1 MSFGGDDPV
10 ITGITGGIYKD
21 AEPYISDILKESAR
35 LYASDVGKNYYP
47 GSTVIP
53 FAPETQA
60 GLDMA
65 KAQGL
70 QMSGPSSLYGTAES
84 TLGGFATGIMPDAY
98 ANRGLGAGMGLGGGM
113 GLAGGMGSAYTGRSG
128 LGLGDSY
135 TGRDAYSE
143 LTNQADYLSGVRQGI
158 SSDVMQDIQNQFGAQ
173 GRTGTS
179 PMAQQAAA
187 RGFTQAYAPIAQSA
201 AEAERARELSSRESD
216 IGRMQQARTGALG
229 RTQQALQA
237 DIARQQQG
245 QESALQRMYGGTE
258 AQLGRLYGGSQAQLD
273 RQYGASQADIARQQQ
288 ARESGLG
295 RMFDAAGALPGLQ
308 DTMDARRLAGIQ
320 GIMGVGGAYE
330 DLAGRN
336 LQDRLNRYQFEQQSP
351 YSRLANF
358 ISPITS
364 IAALSNPSYQYGQ
377 QPNALTSAY
386 GGAQA
391 GYNIGNMFGY
401 GPAGAIAGGLLG
413 GFF

>member
-1 MSFGGDDPV
+1 MSFGGSDPV
-10 ITGITGGIYKD
+10 ITGITGGIYEE
-21 AEPYISDILKESAR
+21 AEPYISDILSESAR

-60 GLDMA
+60 GLNLA
-65 KAQGL
+65 EAQGL
-70 QMSGPSSLYGTAES
+70 QMTGPSSLYNTAET

-98 ANRGLGAGMGLGGGM
+98 MSRGLGAGMGL
-113 GLAGGMGSAYTGRSG
+113 AGGLGSAYTGR
-128 LGLGDSY
+128 
-135 TGRDAYSE
+135 DAYGE
-143 LTNQADYLSGVRQGI
+143 LTPQADYLSSVRQGI
-158 SSDVMQDIQNQFGAQ
+158 SSDVMRDIQSQFGGQ

-179 PMAQQAAA
+179 PMAQQAAT

-201 AEAERARELSSRESD
+201 AEAERARELASREAD
-216 IGRMQQARTGALG
+216 IGRMQQGGESALG
-229 RTQQALQA
+229 R
-237 DIARQQQG
+237 IR
-245 QESALQRMYGGTE
+245 SATE
-258 AQLGRLYGGSQAQLD
+258 AQLG

-288 ARESGLG
+288 AREASLG
-295 RMFDAAGALPGLQ
+295 RMFQGAQELPGLQ
-308 DTMDARRLAGIQ
+308 DTMDARRAAGIE
-320 GIMGVGGAYE
+320 GILGVGSAFE

-336 LQDRLNRYQFEQQSP
+336 LQDRINRFQFEQQSP

-386 GGAQA
+386 GGAMG
-391 GYNIGNMFGY
+391 GYNIGNIFGM

-413 GFF
+413 GLF

>member
-10 ITGITGGIYKD
+10 ITGITGGIYGE

-60 GLDMA
+60 GLDLA

-70 QMSGPSSLYGTAES
+70 QMTGPSSLYGTAES

-98 ANRGLGAGMGLGGGM
+98 MNRGLGAGMG
-113 GLAGGMGSAYTGRSG
+113 SAYTGRQ
-128 LGLGDSY
+128 
-135 TGRDAYSE
+135 AYGE
-143 LTNQADYLSGVRQGI
+143 LTPQADYLSGVRQGI
-158 SSDVMQDIQNQFGAQ
+158 SSDVMQDIQSQFGGQ

-216 IGRMQQARTGALG
+216 IARMQSGG
-229 RTQQALQA
+229 
-237 DIARQQQG
+237 
-245 QESALQRMYGGTE
+245 ESALSRMYG
-258 AQLGRLYGGSQAQLD
+258 S
-273 RQYGASQADIARQQQ
+273 SQADIARQQQ
-288 ARESGLG
+288 AREASLG
-295 RMFDAAGALPGLQ
+295 RMFTGAQQLPGLQ
-308 DTMDARRLAGIQ
+308 DTMDARRAAGIE
-320 GIMGVGGAYE
+320 GILGVGSAFE

-336 LQDRLNRYQFEQQSP
+336 LQDRINRFTFEQQSP
-351 YSRLANF
+351 YTRLANF

-391 GYNIGNMFGY
+391 GYNIGNMFGM
-401 GPAGAIAGGLLG
+401 GPIGAGIGGLLG

>member
-1 MSFGGDDPV
+1 MSFGGSDPV

-21 AEPYISDILKESAR
+21 AEPYISDILSESAR

-60 GLDMA
+60 GLDLA

-70 QMSGPSSLYGTAES
+70 QMTGPSSLYGTAES

-98 ANRGLGAGMGLGGGM
+98 ANRGLGAGMGLAA
-113 GLAGGMGSAYTGRSG
+113 GLGSAYTGR
-128 LGLGDSY
+128 
-135 TGRDAYSE
+135 DAYGE
-143 LTNQADYLSGVRQGI
+143 LTPQADYLSSVRQGI
-158 SSDVMQDIQNQFGAQ
+158 SSDVMRDIQSQFGGQ

-179 PMAQQAAA
+179 PMAQQAAT

-201 AEAERARELSSRESD
+201 AEAERARELSSRE
-216 IGRMQQARTGALG
+216 
-229 RTQQALQA
+229 A
-237 DIARQQQG
+237 DIARMQQG
-245 QESALQRMYGGTE
+245 GESALSRIRSATE
-258 AQLGRLYGGSQAQLD
+258 AQLG

-288 ARESGLG
+288 AREAGLG

-308 DTMDARRLAGIQ
+308 DTMDARRAAGVQ
-320 GIMGVGGAYE
+320 GIMGVGSAYE

-351 YSRLANF
+351 YTRLANF

-364 IAALSNPSYQYGQ
+364 IAALSNPQYQYS
-377 QPNALTSAY
+377 QPPSPLTSAY

-391 GYNIGNMFGY
+391 GYNIGDMFGM
-401 GPAGAIAGGLLG
+401 GPIGAGIGGLLG

>member
-10 ITGITGGIYKD
+10 ITGITGGIYGE

-70 QMSGPSSLYGTAES
+70 QMTGPSSLYGTAES

-98 ANRGLGAGMGLGGGM
+98 ANRGLGAGM

-216 IGRMQQARTGALG
+216 IARMQSGG
-229 RTQQALQA
+229 
-237 DIARQQQG
+237 
-245 QESALQRMYGGTE
+245 ESALS
-258 AQLGRLYGGSQAQLD
+258 RLYGG
-273 RQYGASQADIARQQQ
+273 SQADIARQQQ
-288 ARESGLG
+288 AREASLG
-295 RMFDAAGALPGLQ
+295 RMFTGAQQLPGLQ
-308 DTMDARRLAGIQ
+308 DTMDARRAAGIE
-320 GIMGVGGAYE
+320 GIMGVGSAFE

-336 LQDRLNRYQFEQQSP
+336 LQDRLNRFQFEQQSP

-364 IAALSNPSYQYGQ
+364 IAALRNPEYQYGM
-377 QPNALTSAY
+377 QPSPLTSAY

>member
-10 ITGITGGIYKD
+10 ITGVTGGIYQE

-70 QMSGPSSLYGTAES
+70 QMTGPSSLYGTAET

-98 ANRGLGAGMGLGGGM
+98 MNRGLGAGMGL
-113 GLAGGMGSAYTGRSG
+113 AGGLGSAYTGR
-128 LGLGDSY
+128 
-135 TGRDAYSE
+135 DAYGE
-143 LTNQADYLSGVRQGI
+143 LTPQADYLSNVRQGI
-158 SSDVMQDIQNQFGAQ
+158 SSDVMRDIQSQFGGQ

-179 PMAQQAAA
+179 PMAQQAAT

-201 AEAERARELSSRESD
+201 AEAERARELSSRE
-216 IGRMQQARTGALG
+216 
-229 RTQQALQA
+229 A
-237 DIARQQQG
+237 DIARMQAG
-245 QESALQRMYGGTE
+245 GESALGRIRTATE
-258 AQLGRLYGGSQAQLD
+258 SQLARQYGGSQADLD
-273 RQYGASQADIARQQQ
+273 RQQE
-288 ARESGLG
+288 AREASLA
-295 RMFDAAGALPGLQ
+295 RMFSGAQELPGLQ
-308 DTMDARRLAGIQ
+308 DTMDARRAAGIE
-320 GIMGVGGAYE
+320 GILGVGSAYE

-336 LQDRLNRYQFEQQSP
+336 LQDRINRFQFQQQSP

-364 IAALSNPSYQYGQ
+364 IAALNNPSYQYGQ

>member
-1 MSFGGDDPV
+1 MSFGGSDPV
-10 ITGITGGIYKD
+10 ITGITGGIYEE
-21 AEPYISDILKESAR
+21 AEPYVSDILAESAR
-35 LYASDVGKNYYP
+35 LYASDVGRDYYS

-60 GLDMA
+60 GLDLTE
-65 KAQGL
+65 AQGL
-70 QMSGPSSLYGTAES
+70 DMTGRSRLYDTAET

-98 ANRGLGAGMGLGGGM
+98 MSRGLGSGMGM
-113 GLAGGMGSAYTGRSG
+113 GVGYGSADPRRT
-128 LGLGDSY
+128 
-135 TGRDAYSE
+135 AYSE
-143 LTNQADYLSGVRQGI
+143 LQPQGEYLSGVRQGI
-158 SSDVMQDIQNQFGAQ
+158 SSDVMRDIQSQFGGQ

-201 AEAERARELSSRESD
+201 AEAERARELSSRE
-216 IGRMQQARTGALG
+216 
-229 RTQQALQA
+229 A
-237 DIARQQQG
+237 DIARMQQG
-245 QESALQRMYGGTE
+245 GESALSRM
-258 AQLGRLYGGSQAQLD
+258 
-273 RQYGASQADIARQQQ
+273 YGASQADIAREQQ
-288 ARESGLG
+288 AREANLG
-295 RMFDAAGALPGLQ
+295 RMFSGAQQLPGLQ
-308 DTMDARRLAGIQ
+308 DTMDARRAAGIE
-320 GIMGVGGAYE
+320 GILGVGSAYE

-336 LQDRLNRYQFEQQSP
+336 LQDRINRFTFEQQSP
-351 YSRLANF
+351 YTRLANF

-413 GFF
+413 GLF

>member
-1 MSFGGDDPV
+1 MSFGGSDPV
-10 ITGITGGIYKD
+10 ITGITGGIYQD
-21 AEPYISDILKESAR
+21 AEPYISDILAESAR
-35 LYASDVGKNYYP
+35 LYASDVGRDYYP

-60 GLDMA
+60 GLDLTE
-65 KAQGL
+65 AQGL
-70 QMSGPSSLYGTAES
+70 QMTGPSRLYDTAET

-98 ANRGLGAGMGLGGGM
+98 MNRGLGAGMGL
-113 GLAGGMGSAYTGRSG
+113 AGGLGSAYTGR
-128 LGLGDSY
+128 
-135 TGRDAYSE
+135 DAYGE
-143 LTNQADYLSGVRQGI
+143 LTPQADYLSGVRQGI
-158 SSDVMQDIQNQFGAQ
+158 SSDVMRDIQSQFGGQ

-201 AEAERARELSSRESD
+201 AEAERARQLSSRE
-216 IGRMQQARTGALG
+216 
-229 RTQQALQA
+229 A
-237 DIARQQQG
+237 DIARMQQG
-245 QESALQRMYGGTE
+245 GESALGRIRTATE
-258 AQLGRLYGGSQAQLD
+258 AQLG
-273 RQYGASQADIARQQQ
+273 RQYGASQADIARQQE
-288 ARESGLG
+288 AREASLN
-295 RMFDAAGALPGLQ
+295 RMFSGAQELPGLQ
-308 DTMDARRLAGIQ
+308 DTMDARRAAGIE
-320 GIMGVGGAYE
+320 GILGVGSAYE

-336 LQDRLNRYQFEQQSP
+336 LQDRINRFQFEQQSP

-413 GFF
+413 GLF

>member
-1 MSFGGDDPV
+1 MSFGGSDPV
-10 ITGITGGIYKD
+10 ITGITGGIYEE
-21 AEPYISDILKESAR
+21 AEPYVSDILAESAR
-35 LYASDVGKNYYP
+35 LYASDVGRDYYP

-60 GLDMA
+60 GLDLTE
-65 KAQGL
+65 AQGL
-70 QMSGPSSLYGTAES
+70 DMTGRSRLYDTAET

-98 ANRGLGAGMGLGGGM
+98 MSRGLGSGMGM
-113 GLAGGMGSAYTGRSG
+113 GVGYGSADPRRT
-128 LGLGDSY
+128 
-135 TGRDAYSE
+135 AYSE
-143 LTNQADYLSGVRQGI
+143 LQPQGEYLSGVRQGI
-158 SSDVMQDIQNQFGAQ
+158 SSDVMRDIQSQFGGQ

-216 IGRMQQARTGALG
+216 IARMQSGG
-229 RTQQALQA
+229 
-237 DIARQQQG
+237 
-245 QESALQRMYGGTE
+245 ESALSRMYG
-258 AQLGRLYGGSQAQLD
+258 S
-273 RQYGASQADIARQQQ
+273 SQADIARQQQ
-288 ARESGLG
+288 AREASLG
-295 RMFDAAGALPGLQ
+295 RMFTGAQQLPGLQ
-308 DTMDARRLAGIQ
+308 DTMDARRAAGIE
-320 GIMGVGGAYE
+320 GILGVGSAYE

-336 LQDRLNRYQFEQQSP
+336 LQDRINRFTFEQQSP
-351 YSRLANF
+351 YTRLANF

-413 GFF
+413 GLF

>member
-10 ITGITGGIYKD
+10 ITGITGGIYGE

-35 LYASDVGKNYYP
+35 LYGSDVGKNYYP

-65 KAQGL
+65 KAQGF

-98 ANRGLGAGMGLGGGM
+98 ASRGLGQ
-113 GLAGGMGSAYTGRSG
+113 GMGSAYTGRSG

-143 LTNQADYLSGVRQGI
+143 LTNQGDYLSGVRQGI
-158 SSDVMQDIQNQFGAQ
+158 SADVMQDIQSQFGGQ

-201 AEAERARELSSRESD
+201 AEAERARELSSREAD

-245 QESALQRMYGGTE
+245 QESAFQRMYGG
-258 AQLGRLYGGSQAQLD
+258 
-273 RQYGASQADIARQQQ
+273 SQADIARQQQ
-288 ARESGLG
+288 AREAGLG
-295 RMFDAAGALPGLQ
+295 RMF
-308 DTMDARRLAGIQ
+308 T
-320 GIMGVGGAYE
+320 
-330 DLAGRN
+330 
-336 LQDRLNRYQFEQQSP
+336 
-351 YSRLANF
+351 
-358 ISPITS
+358 
-364 IAALSNPSYQYGQ
+364 
-377 QPNALTSAY
+377 
-386 GGAQA
+386 GAQQLPK
-391 GYNIGNMFGY
+391 
-401 GPAGAIAGGLLG
+401 PASLACCCLAISA
-413 GFF
+413 

>member
-1 MSFGGDDPV
+1 MSFGGSDPV
-10 ITGITGGIYKD
+10 ITGITGGIYEE
-21 AEPYISDILKESAR
+21 AEPYVSDILSESAR
-35 LYASDVGKNYYP
+35 LYASDVGRNYYP
-47 GSTVIP
+47 GSTVVP

-60 GLDMA
+60 GLDLA
-65 KAQGL
+65 EAQGL
-70 QMSGPSSLYGTAES
+70 QMTGPSNLYNTAET

-98 ANRGLGAGMGLGGGM
+98 MNRGLGAGMG
-113 GLAGGMGSAYTGRSG
+113 SAYTGRQ
-128 LGLGDSY
+128 
-135 TGRDAYSE
+135 AYGE
-143 LTNQADYLSGVRQGI
+143 LTPQADYLSGVRQGI
-158 SSDVMQDIQNQFGAQ
+158 SSDVMGNIQSQFGGM

-179 PMAQQAAA
+179 PAAQQAAA

-216 IGRMQQARTGALG
+216 IARMQSGG
-229 RTQQALQA
+229 
-237 DIARQQQG
+237 
-245 QESALQRMYGGTE
+245 ESALS
-258 AQLGRLYGGSQAQLD
+258 RLYGG
-273 RQYGASQADIARQQQ
+273 SQADIARQQQ
-288 ARESGLG
+288 AREASLG
-295 RMFDAAGALPGLQ
+295 RMFTGAQQLPGLQ
-308 DTMDARRLAGIQ
+308 DTMDARRAAGIE
-320 GIMGVGGAYE
+320 GIMGVGSAFE

-336 LQDRLNRYQFEQQSP
+336 LQDRLNRFQFEQQSP

-364 IAALSNPSYQYGQ
+364 IAALRNPEYQYGM
-377 QPNALTSAY
+377 QPSPLTSAY

>member
-1 MSFGGDDPV
+1 
-10 ITGITGGIYKD
+10 
-21 AEPYISDILKESAR
+21 
-35 LYASDVGKNYYP
+35 
-47 GSTVIP
+47 
-53 FAPETQA
+53 
-60 GLDMA
+60 
-65 KAQGL
+65 
-70 QMSGPSSLYGTAES
+70 
-84 TLGGFATGIMPDAY
+84 
-98 ANRGLGAGMGLGGGM
+98 
-113 GLAGGMGSAYTGRSG
+113 MGSAYTGRSG

-158 SSDVMQDIQNQFGAQ
+158 SADVMQDIQSQFGGQ

-201 AEAERARELSSRESD
+201 AEAERARELSSREAD

-258 AQLGRLYGGSQAQLD
+258 AQLGR
-273 RQYGASQADIARQQQ
+273 QYGASQADIARQQQ

-320 GIMGVGGAYE
+320 GVMGVGGAYE

-336 LQDRLNRYQFEQQSP
+336 LQDRLNRFQFEQQSP
-351 YSRLANF
+351 YTRLANF

-364 IAALSNPSYQYGQ
+364 IARLGDPSYQYAQ
-377 QPNALTSAY
+377 QPSPLTSAY
-386 GGAQA
+386 GGAMA
-391 GYNIGNMFGY
+391 GYNVGDIFGM

>member
-1 MSFGGDDPV
+1 MSFGGSDPV
-10 ITGITGGIYKD
+10 ITGITGGIYEE
-21 AEPYISDILKESAR
+21 AEPYVSDILAESAR
-35 LYASDVGKNYYP
+35 LYASDVGRDYYS

-60 GLDMA
+60 GLDLA
-65 KAQGL
+65 EAQGL
-70 QMSGPSSLYGTAES
+70 QMTGPSSLYDTAET

-98 ANRGLGAGMGLGGGM
+98 MNRGLGAGMGL
-113 GLAGGMGSAYTGRSG
+113 AGGLGSAYTGR
-128 LGLGDSY
+128 
-135 TGRDAYSE
+135 DAYGE
-143 LTNQADYLSGVRQGI
+143 LTPQADYLSGVRQGI
-158 SSDVMQDIQNQFGAQ
+158 SSDVMRDIQSQFGGQ

-201 AEAERARELSSRESD
+201 AEAERARELSSRE
-216 IGRMQQARTGALG
+216 
-229 RTQQALQA
+229 A
-237 DIARQQQG
+237 DIARMQQG
-245 QESALQRMYGGTE
+245 GESALSRM
-258 AQLGRLYGGSQAQLD
+258 
-273 RQYGASQADIARQQQ
+273 YGASQADIARQQE
-288 ARESGLG
+288 AREAGLS
-295 RMFDAAGALPGLQ
+295 RMFSGAQELPGLQ
-308 DTMDARRLAGIQ
+308 DTMDARRAAGIE
-320 GIMGVGGAYE
+320 GILGVGSAYE

-336 LQDRLNRYQFEQQSP
+336 LQDRINRFQFEQQSP

-364 IAALSNPSYQYGQ
+364 IAALSNPAYHYGQ

-401 GPAGAIAGGLLG
+401 GQAGAIAGGLLG
-413 GFF
+413 GFFY

>member
-1 MSFGGDDPV
+1 M
-10 ITGITGGIYKD
+10 T
-21 AEPYISDILKESAR
+21 
-35 LYASDVGKNYYP
+35 
-47 GSTVIP
+47 
-53 FAPETQA
+53 
-60 GLDMA
+60 
-65 KAQGL
+65 
-70 QMSGPSSLYGTAES
+70 GPSSLYGTAES

-158 SSDVMQDIQNQFGAQ
+158 SADVMTDIQNQFGAQ

-201 AEAERARELSSRESD
+201 AEAERARELSSREAD

-258 AQLGRLYGGSQAQLD
+258 AQLG

-351 YSRLANF
+351 YTRLANF

-364 IAALSNPSYQYGQ
+364 IARMGDPSYQYAQ
-377 QPNALTSAY
+377 QPSPLTSAY
-386 GGAQA
+386 GGAMA
-391 GYNIGNMFGY
+391 GYNVGDIFGM

>member
-10 ITGITGGIYKD
+10 ITGVTGGIYQE

-70 QMSGPSSLYGTAES
+70 QMTGPSSLYGTAES

-98 ANRGLGAGMGLGGGM
+98 ANRGLGAGMGL
-113 GLAGGMGSAYTGRSG
+113 AGGLGSAYTGR
-128 LGLGDSY
+128 
-135 TGRDAYSE
+135 DAYGE
-143 LTNQADYLSGVRQGI
+143 LTPQADYLSSVRQGI
-158 SSDVMQDIQNQFGAQ
+158 SSDVMRDIQSQFGGQ

-179 PMAQQAAA
+179 PMAQQAAT

-201 AEAERARELSSRESD
+201 AEAERARELSSREAD
-216 IGRMQQARTGALG
+216 RARMQQGG
-229 RTQQALQA
+229 
-237 DIARQQQG
+237 
-245 QESALQRMYGGTE
+245 ESALSRIQSATE
-258 AQLGRLYGGSQAQLD
+258 AQLGRQF
-273 RQYGASQADIARQQQ
+273 GASQADIARQQQ
-288 ARESGLG
+288 AREAGLG

-308 DTMDARRLAGIQ
+308 DTMDQRRLAGIQ

-364 IAALSNPSYQYGQ
+364 IASLGNPQYQYGQ
-377 QPNALTSAY
+377 PASPLTSAY

-391 GYNIGNMFGY
+391 GYNIGNMFGM
-401 GPAGAIAGGLLG
+401 GPIGAGIGGLLG

>member
-1 MSFGGDDPV
+1 MSFGGSDPV
-10 ITGITGGIYKD
+10 VTGITGGIYKE
-21 AEPYISDILKESAR
+21 AEPYVSDILAESAR

-60 GLDMA
+60 GLDLTE
-65 KAQGL
+65 AQGL
-70 QMSGPSSLYGTAES
+70 DMTGRSRLYDTAET

-98 ANRGLGAGMGLGGGM
+98 MSRGLGSGMGM
-113 GLAGGMGSAYTGRSG
+113 GIGYGSADPRRT
-128 LGLGDSY
+128 
-135 TGRDAYSE
+135 AYNE
-143 LTNQADYLSGVRQGI
+143 LTPQGDYLSGVRQGI
-158 SSDVMQDIQNQFGAQ
+158 SSDVMRDIQSQFGGQ

-179 PMAQQAAA
+179 PAAQQAAA

-201 AEAERARELSSRESD
+201 AEAERARELSSRESA
-216 IGRMQQARTGALG
+216 IGREFTGG
-229 RTQQALQA
+229 R
-237 DIARQQQG
+237 
-245 QESALQRMYGGTE
+245 E
-258 AQLGRLYGGSQAQLD
+258 AIDRLFRGSQAQIG
-273 RQYGASQADIARQQQ
+273 REYGASQADIAREQQ
-288 ARESGLG
+288 AREASLG

-308 DTMDARRLAGIQ
+308 DTMDARRAAGIE
-320 GIMGVGGAYE
+320 GILGVGSAYE

-336 LQDRLNRYQFEQQSP
+336 LQDRINRFQFEQQSP

-413 GFF
+413 GLF

>member
-1 MSFGGDDPV
+1 MSFGGSDPV
-10 ITGITGGIYKD
+10 ITGITGGIYKE
-21 AEPYISDILKESAR
+21 AEPYVSDILAESAR
-35 LYASDVGKNYYP
+35 LYASDVGRDYYS

-60 GLDMA
+60 GLDLA
-65 KAQGL
+65 EAQGL
-70 QMSGPSSLYGTAES
+70 QMTGPSRLYDTAET

-98 ANRGLGAGMGLGGGM
+98 MSRGLGSGMGM
-113 GLAGGMGSAYTGRSG
+113 GTGYGSADPRRT
-128 LGLGDSY
+128 
-135 TGRDAYSE
+135 AYNE
-143 LTNQADYLSGVRQGI
+143 LQPQGDYLSGVRQGI
-158 SSDVMQDIQNQFGAQ
+158 SADVMQDIQSQFGGQ

-179 PMAQQAAA
+179 PAAQQAAA

-201 AEAERARELSSRESD
+201 AEAERARELSSREAD

-258 AQLGRLYGGSQAQLD
+258 AQLG

-351 YSRLANF
+351 YTRLANF

-364 IAALSNPSYQYGQ
+364 IARMGDPSYQYAQ
-377 QPNALTSAY
+377 QPSPLTSAY

-391 GYNIGNMFGY
+391 GYNIGNMFGM
-401 GPAGAIAGGLLG
+401 GPIGAGIGGLLG

>member
-10 ITGITGGIYKD
+10 VTGITGGIYGE
-21 AEPYISDILKESAR
+21 AEPYISDILTESAR
-35 LYASDVGKNYYP
+35 LYGSDVGRSYYP

-53 FAPETQA
+53 FAPESQA

-70 QMSGPSSLYGTAES
+70 QMSGPSNLYGTAES

-98 ANRGLGAGMGLGGGM
+98 MNRGLGQGM
-113 GLAGGMGSAYTGRSG
+113 GLAGGMGSAYTGRQ
-128 LGLGDSY
+128 
-135 TGRDAYSE
+135 AYGE
-143 LTNQADYLSGVRQGI
+143 LTPQADYLSAIRQGI
-158 SSDVMQDIQNQFGAQ
+158 SSDVMQNIQSEFGGQ

-201 AEAERARELSSRESD
+201 AEAERARELSAREAD
-216 IGRMQQARTGALG
+216 IGRMQQARTGAL
-229 RTQQALQA
+229 
-237 DIARQQQG
+237 
-245 QESALQRMYGGTE
+245 QRMYGGTE
-258 AQLGRLYGGSQAQLD
+258 AQLD

-288 ARESGLG
+288 ARESGFG
-295 RMFDAAGALPGLQ
+295 RMFDAAQALPGLQ

-320 GIMGVGGAYE
+320 GITGVGSAYE

-336 LQDRLNRYQFEQQSP
+336 LQDRLNRFQFEQQTP
-351 YSRLANF
+351 YTRLANY

-364 IAALSNPSYQYGQ
+364 IARMGDPSYQYS
-377 QPNALTSAY
+377 QPPSPLTSAY